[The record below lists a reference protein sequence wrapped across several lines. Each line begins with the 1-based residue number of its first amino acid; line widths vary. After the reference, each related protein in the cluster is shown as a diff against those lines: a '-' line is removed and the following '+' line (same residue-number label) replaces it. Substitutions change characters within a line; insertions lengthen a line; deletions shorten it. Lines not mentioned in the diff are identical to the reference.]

1 MGCQRGPNNFR
12 GSFFGKPNED
22 RNHNKGDM
30 TVQNEDIHLYVY
42 INIYI
47 ITFAIIIV
55 YYYDYTFDF

>member
-47 ITFAIIIV
+47 
-55 YYYDYTFDF
+55 YYYYFCHYYCVLL